1 MSNMSNREKQYTTAE
16 VAEIIGLTG
25 RQVLRLCKQGRPK
38 GAYQGDPTN
47 SRSPWIIPQSA
58 LDSFLRLREA
68 QANR

>member
-1 MSNMSNREKQYTTAE
+1 MSIMSNEEKKYTTAE
-16 VAEIIGLTG
+16 VATILGLTG
-25 RQVLRLCKQGRPK
+25 RQVLRMCKQGRIK

-47 SRSPWIIPQSA
+47 NRSPWIIPQSA